1 MKISIMGTGYVG
13 LSTGVGFAKKGN
25 SVLCFDI
32 AKEIVEK
39 INRNE
44 PTFYE
49 PLIGDALKEAV
60 SKGLLKATTD
70 LNFTVINSDVTFLCV
85 PTPSRKDGSLDA
97 SYVER
102 ASVSLGKALKGKGY
116 HVVVIKSTVLPET
129 TENVVLPALEKHS
142 GKKCGR
148 DFGLCMNPEFLREG
162 SALTDFLK
170 PNRVVIGEF
179 DRKSGDALEGLYKNF
194 DCPVLRTDIKTAEM
208 IKYVSNAFL
217 ATKISFSNEI
227 GNVCK
232 KMGVDVYE
240 VMRGVGLDRRISPDF
255 LDAGIG
261 FGGSC
266 FPKDVDA
273 IISKAKTLGESPIIM
288 ESVIKLNRVQPLR
301 IIELLKKRMDIKGKG
316 VCVLGL
322 AFKPGTD
329 DIREAPSAVIVDRL
343 LKEGATVNAYDPK
356 AMEKFRN
363 RYPHITYSN
372 SAREALKNADAC
384 IILTEW
390 DEFRNLSENDFKLMN
405 KKVVI
410 EGRRILDRKKVQ
422 GFEGICW

>member
-32 AKEIVEK
+32 AKEIVER
-39 INRNE
+39 INRKE

-49 PLIGDALKEAV
+49 PLMKDALREAV
-60 SKGLLKATTD
+60 SKNLLKATAD
-70 LNFTVINSDVTFLCV
+70 LNFAVTNSDVTFLCV
-85 PTPSRKDGSLDA
+85 PTPSQKDGSLDVSYIEKA
-97 SYVER
+97 S
-102 ASVSLGKALKGKGY
+102 ASLGKALKGKGY
-116 HVVVIKSTVLPET
+116 HLVVVKSTVLPET
-129 TENVVLPALEKHS
+129 TENVVLPALEKYS

-170 PNRVVIGEF
+170 PHRVIIGEF
-179 DRKSGDALEGLYKNF
+179 DKKSGDALERLYKDF
-194 DCPVLRTDIKTAEM
+194 DCPVLRTGIKTAEM

-232 KMGVDVYE
+232 RIGVDVYE
-240 VMRGVGLDRRISPDF
+240 VMRGVGMDRRISPDF

-288 ESVIKLNRVQPLR
+288 ESVIKLNRDQPLR
-301 IIELLKKRMDIKGKG
+301 MIELLKKRIDIKNKRI
-316 VCVLGL
+316 CVLGL

-329 DIREAPSAVIVDRL
+329 DIREAPSVAIVDRL
-343 LKEGATVNAYDPK
+343 LKEGAVINAYDPK
-356 AMEKFRN
+356 AMEKFRVK
-363 RYPHITYSN
+363 YPQIVYFN
-372 SAREALKNADAC
+372 SAKEALKNADAC
-384 IILTEW
+384 LILTEW
-390 DEFRNLSENDFKLMN
+390 DEFRNLGENDFNLMN

-410 EGRRILDRKKVQ
+410 EGRRILDRKKFQ